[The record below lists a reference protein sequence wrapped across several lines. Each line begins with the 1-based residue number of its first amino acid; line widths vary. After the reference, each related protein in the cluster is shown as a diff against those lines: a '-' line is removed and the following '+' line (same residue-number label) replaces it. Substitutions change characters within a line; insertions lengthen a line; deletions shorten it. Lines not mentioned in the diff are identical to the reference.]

1 MLAAMTTAA
10 MAAMARCVGVRARRP
25 GALTAPLHRRRHRR
39 ASPMITT
46 PRATTLTEEAAAAGA
61 TLRLLR
67 EVTAE
72 TEVKRSRF
80 VARAAPV
87 TSPEEA
93 MDFVRARS
101 DPAASH
107 NCFAYRIGTEYRF
120 SDDGEPGGTAGR
132 PMLSALEGSGFDGVC
147 VLVTRYYGGTQ
158 LGAGGLVRAY
168 GGAAS
173 AVLDDALS
181 DDAHSEVSFPTVT
194 CTAIVPDA
202 SHVDAVYRCLA
213 RFDAVKEDEEYS
225 DDGSVYVELR
235 VERSKTD
242 ELGTALADLT
252 QGKVAFRVL
261 DD

>member
-39 ASPMITT
+39 ASPMTTT

-107 NCFAYRIGTEYRF
+107 NCFAYRIGHEYRF

-173 AVLDDALS
+173 AVLDDAPG
-181 DDAHSEVSFPTVT
+181 DAHSKVSFPTVT

-235 VERSKTD
+235 WRGPRRTSS
-242 ELGTALADLT
+242 G
-252 QGKVAFRVL
+252 RRWRI
-261 DD
+261 

>member
-1 MLAAMTTAA
+1 
-10 MAAMARCVGVRARRP
+10 
-25 GALTAPLHRRRHRR
+25 
-39 ASPMITT
+39 
-46 PRATTLTEEAAAAGA
+46 
-61 TLRLLR
+61 
-67 EVTAE
+67 
-72 TEVKRSRF
+72 
-80 VARAAPV
+80 
-87 TSPEEA
+87 

-173 AVLDDALS
+173 AVLEDAPGEL
-181 DDAHSEVSFPTVT
+181 AFPTVT
-194 CTAIVPDA
+194 CTVIAPDA

-225 DDGSVYVELR
+225 DDGSVYVELSVDR
-235 VERSKTD
+235 AKTD
-242 ELGTALADLT
+242 ELGATLADLT

>member
-10 MAAMARCVGVRARRP
+10 MTAMARWSRSCP
-25 GALTAPLHRRRHRR
+25 GASSALAAPLHGGRRHRR
-39 ASPMITT
+39 ASRTT
-46 PRATTLTEEAAAAGA
+46 TTTTTRATTLTEEAAAAGA
-61 TLRLLR
+61 PLRLLR

-72 TEVKRSRF
+72 TEVRRSRF
-80 VARAAPV
+80 VARVAPV

-93 MDFVRARS
+93 MDFVRRRG

-107 NCFAYRIGTEYRF
+107 NCFAYRIGREYRF
-120 SDDGEPGGTAGR
+120 SDDGEPGGTAGA

-147 VLVTRYYGGTQ
+147 VLVTRYYGGTR
-158 LGAGGLVRAY
+158 LGAGGLARAY
-168 GGAAS
+168 RGAAC
-173 AVLDDALS
+173 AVLEDAPGEL
-181 DDAHSEVSFPTVT
+181 AFPTVT
-194 CTAIVPDA
+194 CVATAPDA
-202 SHVDAVYRCLA
+202 SHVDAMYRCLA

-225 DDGSVYVELR
+225 DDGSVYVELS

-242 ELGTALADLT
+242 ELGATLADLT